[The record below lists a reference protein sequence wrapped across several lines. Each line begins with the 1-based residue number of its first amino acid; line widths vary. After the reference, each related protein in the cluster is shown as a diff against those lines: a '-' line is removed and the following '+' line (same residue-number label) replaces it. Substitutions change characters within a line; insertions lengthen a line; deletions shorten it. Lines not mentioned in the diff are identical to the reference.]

1 MLGAHQAVGPRS
13 ADDEG
18 DALEAG
24 LLPARLVDDLGL
36 EVVVLGPLQVHAQE
50 HLDPV
55 LRLDPALTDRDRH
68 DRVVV
73 RVGIGE
79 EQVQLV
85 RAQLA
90 LDSRLLARD
99 LAFEVG
105 IALR

>member
-1 MLGAHQAVGPRS
+1 
-13 ADDEG
+13 
-18 DALEAG
+18 
-24 LLPARLVDDLGL
+24 
-36 EVVVLGPLQVHAQE
+36 
-50 HLDPV
+50 
-55 LRLDPALTDRDRH
+55 
-68 DRVVV
+68 VV